1 MQTDNYTI
9 KMGITVAGTRQYESI
24 RVDVSES
31 VTLEPNEQSDPQL
44 RQANFRQLRKSL
56 KIKVL
61 EAVTDAKEAAALSRG
76 KQ

>member
-1 MQTDNYTI
+1 MQTDSYTI

>member
-1 MQTDNYTI
+1 MQTDSYTI

-31 VTLEPNEQSDPQL
+31 VTLEPKEQSDRQL